1 VIVVP
6 FAVFALLALGAIA
19 FAAGPLARTK
29 KIKGRWILT
38 ASIAL
43 FLLGIGGGTYWML
56 GRPGL
61 ALRDTV
67 APQQRDL
74 KGLIPLL
81 VTRVRQTPDDVQG
94 WNYLGRAYMTA
105 HDPGDAARA
114 FARGVALL
122 RAQHKSDPALDSAY
136 GEALVQQSAG
146 AVSDEA
152 EAAFTAALAGDPKD
166 LAARFYLGQARAM
179 RGDRPGAMALW
190 QSLAADVPANSQL
203 HQMLVDRIAMLTA
216 QGGGAAPDPMT
227 MVAGLAARLKE
238 NPNDLE
244 GWQRLIR
251 AYTVLGDPA
260 KAKDALA
267 TARKTFAGN
276 KDAATALDAEA
287 KDLKLQ

>member
-1 VIVVP
+1 VIAIP
-6 FAVFALLALGAIA
+6 IAVFALLALGAVA
-19 FAAGPLARTK
+19 FAAGPLARQKDIT
-29 KIKGRWILT
+29 GRWLL
-38 ASIAL
+38 AAAIAV
-43 FLLGIGGGTYWML
+43 FMLGVGGGTYWML
-56 GRPGL
+56 GRPAL
-61 ALRDTV
+61 ALRQSV
-67 APQQRDL
+67 PPQQRDL

-81 VTRVRQTPDDVQG
+81 VARVRQTPEDVQG

-114 FARGVALL
+114 FARGVALV
-122 RAQHKSDPALDSAY
+122 RARHQNDPALDSAY
-136 GEALVQQSAG
+136 GEALVQQAGG

-179 RGDRPGAMALW
+179 RGDRPGAMAMW

-216 QGGGAAPDPMT
+216 QGGSAAPDPMA

-251 AYTVLGDPA
+251 AYTVLGEPD

-276 KDAATALDAEA
+276 KDAATALNAEA